1 LLDALSDWAAV
12 EAVMAKL
19 ALGSGDRDKIRELAK
34 KHGKIRISA
43 LRKAYG
49 RSFALGMPDNEK
61 LIDVIH
67 QLDERSLSKLARND
81 SRT

>member
-1 LLDALSDWAAV
+1 
-12 EAVMAKL
+12 MAT
-19 ALGSGDRDKIRELAK
+19 LGLGIGNRDRIRKLAK
-34 KHGKIRISA
+34 KHGNIRISA

-61 LIDVIH
+61 LIDVIY